1 MSTRNYLT
9 PRNFSISFLGLVA
22 LGALLFVPAGTLNY
36 WQAWVFI
43 VVFAVS
49 TQALGIYLALKD
61 PALLERR
68 MQFGP
73 GAEQRPSQRIISAL
87 SILGFLGVMLFS
99 ALDYRFGWSPV
110 PFGVSLLGD
119 ALVVLGLFVTLL
131 VLRENTFSASNIRVE
146 QSQTV
151 ISTGPYA
158 VMRHPMYAGALIMA
172 LGVPLAL
179 NSWLGLLVVALLIPV
194 LVWRILDEETLLRH
208 DLAGYNDYAHHVRF
222 RLVPFVW

>member
-1 MSTRNYLT
+1 VKARDYFTFRNIAT
-9 PRNFSISFLGLVA
+9 SVLGLVG

-49 TQALGIYLALKD
+49 TQAIGVYLAFKD

-73 GAEQRPSQRIISAL
+73 AAEQRPSQRIIVAL
-87 SILGFLGVMLFS
+87 TIVGFLGIIVFS
-99 ALDYRFGWSPV
+99 ALDHRFGWSPV
-110 PFGVSLLGD
+110 PFWVSLLGN
-119 ALVVLGLFVTLL
+119 ALVVLGLFITLL

-146 QSQTV
+146 RGQTV
-151 ISTGPYA
+151 IATGPYA
-158 VMRHPMYAGALIMA
+158 IMRHPMYAGALIMMV
-172 LGVPLAL
+172 GVPLAL
-179 NSWLGLLVVALLIPV
+179 DSWLGLLVVALLTPV
-194 LVWRILDEETLLRH
+194 LVWRILDEERLLNSE
-208 DLAGYNDYAHHVRF
+208 LSGYTEYAHRVRF